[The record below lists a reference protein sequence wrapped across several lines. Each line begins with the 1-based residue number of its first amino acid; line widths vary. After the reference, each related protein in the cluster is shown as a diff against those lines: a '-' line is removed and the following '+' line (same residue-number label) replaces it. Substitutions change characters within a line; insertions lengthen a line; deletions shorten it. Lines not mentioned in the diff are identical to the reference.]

1 MSEEEGGMT
10 GRAEVMV
17 VVEGRVL
24 VTGAGAGIEAI
35 LSTLTFFLICI
46 GAILIAVVLLLAV
59 PKENVPAVPAKPAE
73 EDGKL
78 NPTVV
83 TPSFPC
89 EVVAEEE
96 EAEAEEEGPALSMSS
111 SS

>member
-10 GRAEVMV
+10 GRDGVMV
-17 VVEGRVL
+17 VAGGRVL
-24 VTGAGAGIEAI
+24 VTGAGIQAI
-35 LSTLTFFLICI
+35 LSTLTFFLICM
-46 GAILIAVVLLLAV
+46 GAILIAVALLLAV

-89 EVVAEEE
+89 EVVAEE
-96 EAEAEEEGPALSMSS
+96 AEVEEEGPALSMSS